1 MFQCFELQAQK
12 NAAGARRGKCNRY
25 KRLKNA
31 TSIKSKKYNQCH
43 CNAKREIKRKAIT
56 KRWPDLNWSDS
67 LCVRVKDRLLIL
79 LGTLSCKIF
88 CFLLYCLVQLFCT
101 QLFRTHPVWTFFQ
114 SRNGCHSLQ
123 PEKFQLKENIQFN
136 SSQSYC
142 YTIRGFSFGF
152 FESLMIFWVHWC
164 EAQGVDL
171 KVTKLS
177 VRRRTSLSYPWPEDL
192 RFACV
197 GHQMPYAIIV

>member
-1 MFQCFELQAQK
+1 MRNFRLEILCFSALRCKRGK

-101 QLFRTHPVWTFFQ
+101 QLFRTHPVWTFFL

-123 PEKFQLKENIQFN
+123 PETFQFKENIQFN
-136 SSQSYC
+136 TTKSYC
-142 YTIRGFSFGF
+142 YTYRRLSFGF
-152 FESLMIFWVHWC
+152 FESSDDCLSALMWSSGYWSTENQTARSVGKGPPC
-164 EAQGVDL
+164 PTPDL
-171 KVTKLS
+171 GI
-177 VRRRTSLSYPWPEDL
+177 YDL
-192 RFACV
+192 PV
-197 GHQMPYAIIV
+197 

>member
-1 MFQCFELQAQK
+1 MLCFSALSCTCRK
-12 NAAGARRGKCNRY
+12 NAVSARRGKCNQY

-43 CNAKREIKRKAIT
+43 CNAKREIKRKTSAKQIWT
-56 KRWPDLNWSDS
+56 EVTYFAWRLRIVY
-67 LCVRVKDRLLIL
+67 LFYGVRYPA
-79 LGTLSCKIF
+79 IF

-123 PEKFQLKENIQFN
+123 PEIFQFKENIQFN
-136 SSQSYC
+136 TTQSYC
-142 YTIRGFSFGF
+142 YKIRRFPFGF
-152 FESLMIFWVHWC
+152 FESSDDCLSALLWSSGYWS
-164 EAQGVDL
+164 
-171 KVTKLS
+171 KLP
-177 VRRRTSLSYPWPEDL
+177 VRQRTSLSYPWPGDL

-197 GHQMPYAIIV
+197 GHQMPYEIIV